1 MYKCL
6 KWSSSDKP
14 YMTENVIVRPS
25 HDPLGKIKI
34 PNPYC
39 ISARHAKSYS
49 SVSIMSTPEKLDAV
63 QVANFTGKRN
73 VVFQPPFD
81 LSWKN
86 ENSETLLQGIDHFQS
101 IICLFYEMKSSSD
114 NNFTI
119 NVICWP
125 LMDPWGKNENSK
137 ALLRISKTYP
147 IRSYY
152 TIWLQLKM

>member
-81 LSWKN
+81 PSWKN
-86 ENSETLLQGIDHFQS
+86 ENPKPCYKEHPTISRVVFVYS
-101 IICLFYEMKSSSD
+101 MKCRQSSSD
-114 NNFTI
+114 NNFTKNI
-119 NVICWP
+119 IFW
-125 LMDPWGKNENSK
+125 LFIDPWGKKYENSK
-137 ALLRISKTYP
+137 TLLRICKTCP
-147 IRSYY
+147 IRS
-152 TIWLQLKM
+152 